1 MDLEGYLH
9 GDCHIFALA
18 LHKVFG
24 YQIKLA
30 IDEYDIELEEPVL
43 VHAFCYEGESVI
55 DARGVSGKA
64 DVLEPFDYSDVVF
77 REVESADVEKMMTE
91 GFIHQPDEGQYESVV
106 EYLHVNKEHFQV
118 EGAV

>member
-24 YQIKLA
+24 YKMKLA

-43 VHAFCYEGESVI
+43 IHAYCYEGEYVI
-55 DARGVSGKA
+55 DARGVSGKDEA
-64 DVLEPFDYSDVVF
+64 LEPFDYSEVVF
-77 REVESADVEKMMTE
+77 REVETAGIVKLMDE
-91 GFIHQPDEGQYESVV
+91 GFLHRPDIGQYEAVV
-106 EYLHVNKEHFQV
+106 AYMQANREHFQV
-118 EGAV
+118 EVVV

>member
-9 GDCHIFALA
+9 GDCHIFAQA
-18 LHKVFG
+18 LHEVFG
-24 YQIKLA
+24 YKVKMA

-43 VHAFCYEGESVI
+43 IHAFCYEGNHVI

-64 DVLEPFDYSDVVF
+64 QTLEPFDYSGVVF
-77 REVESADVEKMMTE
+77 REVESADIEKMMTE
-91 GFIHQPDEGQYESVV
+91 GFLHQPDEGQYEAIVA
-106 EYLHVNKEHFQV
+106 YLHINKERFQV